1 MSSQLP
7 PETPTDEPTMHLSLT
22 RKFILLLLF
31 CFAEFLDTFNNS
43 ALVPAIP
50 PLEASMGITESQS
63 AWLISAFKLTFAS
76 FLLISGRI
84 SDVYDPKKAF
94 ITGVF
99 FMGIISFGAGFV
111 SNRIAIIALRSL
123 MGIASAMT
131 IPSSLALIMHVFPEP
146 LEQARAIGVF
156 GGCGTVGNVLGL
168 FIGAVLVQYA
178 SYHWVFWFVAIIAIP
193 VALACIFI
201 IPSEVAASKDRPDSR
216 SARWQSLDLIGVFI
230 LTAALILFMY
240 AVTSGSVDG
249 WATAGVLA
257 PLIISVLLIIG
268 FFYWETLVPA
278 DKAAIPPRTW
288 FHSNFAVLFGSALF
302 PYLWYSAVFI
312 VFTTLWQDVFHWTV
326 ISTALHMSPIGV
338 AAFMMSFTGSLS
350 RLSSPKWMILA
361 GYSMV
366 ALATILLAVGGSQPE
381 GYWPYIFPAFVVGSA
396 GAMLTYTHTNIAM
409 FRAAPAY
416 MAGTVGALCVGALE
430 LGSGIG
436 LAVFL
441 SIETS
446 VEATHGGPQE
456 YYGRAAAFWFL
467 LGIVVIEILSLS
479 YFYQTA
485 TDHGSQ
491 PKLDDDDAG
500 RASHLTSNNARTV
513 KV

>member
-1 MSSQLP
+1 MSSQSP

-278 DKAAIPPRTW
+278 DKAAI
-288 FHSNFAVLFGSALF
+288 
-302 PYLWYSAVFI
+302 AVFI

-430 LGSGIG
+430 LGSGVG

-456 YYGRAAAFWFL
+456 YYGRAVAFWFL

-491 PKLDDDDAG
+491 PKLDDDDAE
-500 RASHLTSNNARTV
+500 RASYVTSNNARTV